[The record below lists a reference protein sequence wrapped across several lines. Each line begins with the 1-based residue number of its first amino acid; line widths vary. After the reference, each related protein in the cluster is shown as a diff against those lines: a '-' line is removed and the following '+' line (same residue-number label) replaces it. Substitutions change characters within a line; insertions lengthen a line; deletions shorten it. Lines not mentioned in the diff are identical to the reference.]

1 MIILKVKKLRKF
13 QNNSFNNVHCSVIS
27 WQLLNTKISQL
38 NTIFMSKII
47 PFKAVRPTPDKIGLV
62 TCRNY
67 DDYSQAELASWL
79 NFNPYSFLH
88 VINPAFV
95 HSQKITLDKRF
106 KGVALKYQDFKN
118 DNIFLQE
125 DIAVFYLYRIQTKN
139 NTFIGIVA
147 GTSIEDYKKN
157 IIKKHEDTLQYR
169 VELFKDYLHQTSF
182 NTEPVLITYP
192 DNLEINTWILE
203 KQKQQPIY
211 NFSTTNK
218 EKHTLWKVDSD
229 TEITW
234 LQTQFETIPELYI
247 ADGHHRSASAE
258 LLFDENKHLGNE
270 NLNYFMSFLIAES
283 NVKIFE
289 FNRIIRD
296 LNGNN
301 KEDFLKKLAKNFII
315 KIKEQEI
322 WKPQSKFEFGMY
334 LDGNFYALYYKLD
347 SNVNKNQNDKNTILK
362 NLDAQILYD
371 KVLQPILGIEDLR
384 NDERIEYI
392 PGKQSI
398 LTIKE
403 LVDEGEFEVGFML
416 FPSDISEIKALADN
430 NLIMPPKSTYI
441 EPKFRSGLLVYEL

>member
-1 MIILKVKKLRKF
+1 
-13 QNNSFNNVHCSVIS
+13 
-27 WQLLNTKISQL
+27 
-38 NTIFMSKII
+38 MSKII
-47 PFKAVRPTPDKIGLV
+47 PFKAVRPTPDKVALV

-67 DDYSQAELASWL
+67 DDYSPAELAAWL

-88 VINPAFV
+88 VINPAYV

-106 KGVALKYQDFKN
+106 KGVAHKYQDFKN
-118 DNIFLQE
+118 DGIFVADE
-125 DIAVFYLYRIQTKN
+125 KASFFVYEIQTK
-139 NTFIGIVA
+139 TQSFTGIVA
-147 GTSIEDYKKN
+147 GASIADYKNN

-169 VELFKDYLHQTSF
+169 VELFKDYLHQTEF

-192 DNLEINTWILE
+192 DKVAINSWISE
-203 KQKQQPIY
+203 KKKEQPLY
-211 NFSTTNK
+211 HFSTTNK
-218 EKHTLWKVDSD
+218 EKHTLWKVDD
-229 TEITW
+229 VNEIQW
-234 LQTQFETIPELYI
+234 LEQQFENITELYI

-258 LLFDENKHLGNE
+258 LLYDQDRHLGNE
-270 NLNYFMSFLIAES
+270 HLDYFMSFLIAES
-283 NVKIFE
+283 NVKIYE

-296 LNGNN
+296 LNGHS
-301 KEDFLKKLAKNFII
+301 KDAFLELLSEHFII
-315 KIKEQEI
+315 KSKEQEL
-322 WKPQSKFEFGMY
+322 WKPQGKFEFGMY
-334 LDGNFYALYYKLD
+334 LDGNFYALFYKLENNNP
-347 SNVNKNQNDKNTILK
+347 SLLE

-441 EPKFRSGLLVYEL
+441 EPKFRSGLMVYEL

>member
-1 MIILKVKKLRKF
+1 
-13 QNNSFNNVHCSVIS
+13 
-27 WQLLNTKISQL
+27 
-38 NTIFMSKII
+38 MSKII
-47 PFKAVRPTPDKIGLV
+47 PFKAVRPTPDKVGLV

-67 DDYSQAELASWL
+67 DDYSPAELASWL

-88 VINPAFV
+88 VINPAYV

-106 KGVALKYQDFKN
+106 KGVLHKYQDFKN
-118 DNIFLQE
+118 DGIFMEE
-125 DIAVFYLYRIQTKN
+125 DKPVFFLYEIQTKN
-139 NTFIGIVA
+139 RSFTGIVA

-157 IIKKHEDTLQYR
+157 TIKKHEDTLQYR
-169 VELFKDYLHQTSF
+169 VEYFKDYLHQTGF

-192 DNLEINTWILE
+192 DNLVLNNWIIE
-203 KQKQQPIY
+203 KKKEQPIY

-218 EKHTLWKVDSD
+218 EKHTLWKVATDK
-229 TEITW
+229 EIQW
-234 LQTQFETIPELYI
+234 LQDQFKNIPELYI

-258 LLFDENKHLGNE
+258 LLYDENNHLGND

-283 NVKIFE
+283 TIKIYE

-296 LNGNN
+296 LNGHS
-301 KEDFLKKLAKNFII
+301 KEDFLEKLAENFIL
-315 KIKEQEI
+315 KIKHQEL
-322 WKPQSKFEFGMY
+322 WKPESKFEFGMY
-334 LDGNFYALYYKLD
+334 LDGDFYALFYKQENNFNANANLE
-347 SNVNKNQNDKNTILK
+347 NNILS

-398 LTIKE
+398 STIKE

-416 FPSDISEIKALADN
+416 FPSDISEIKTLADN

-441 EPKFRSGLLVYEL
+441 EPKFRSGLMVYEL

>member
-1 MIILKVKKLRKF
+1 
-13 QNNSFNNVHCSVIS
+13 
-27 WQLLNTKISQL
+27 
-38 NTIFMSKII
+38 MSKII

-106 KGVALKYQDFKN
+106 KGVAHKYQDFKN
-118 DNIFLQE
+118 DNVFLQE
-125 DIAVFYLYRIQTKN
+125 DKAVFYLYQIVTKN

-147 GTSIEDYKKN
+147 GTSIDDYKN
-157 IIKKHEDTLQYR
+157 NVIKKHEDTLQYR

-192 DNLEINTWILE
+192 DNSAINNWISE
-203 KQKQQPIY
+203 KKKVQPIY
-211 NFSTTNK
+211 DFSTSNK
-218 EKHTLWKVDSD
+218 EKHTLWKVESD
-229 TEITW
+229 EEIAW
-234 LQTQFETIPELYI
+234 LQTQFENIPELYI

-258 LLFDENKHLGNE
+258 LLYDEDKHLGNQ

-283 NVKIFE
+283 NVKIYE

-296 LNGNN
+296 LNGNS
-301 KEDFLKKLAKNFII
+301 KVDFLKKLAQNFII
-315 KIKEQEI
+315 KTKEQEL

-334 LDGNFYALYYKLD
+334 LDGDFYALFYKQ
-347 SNVNKNQNDKNTILK
+347 SNFISDLSSRAQSRETILE

-403 LVDEGEFEVGFML
+403 LVDEGEYEVGFML

-441 EPKFRSGLLVYEL
+441 EPKFRSGLVIYEL

>member
-1 MIILKVKKLRKF
+1 MA
-13 QNNSFNNVHCSVIS
+13 Q
-27 WQLLNTKISQL
+27 
-38 NTIFMSKII
+38 II

-67 DDYSQAELASWL
+67 DDYSSAELAAWL
-79 NFNPYSFLH
+79 SFNPYSFLH
-88 VINPAFV
+88 VIHPAYM

-106 KGVALKYQDFKN
+106 KGVAHKYEDFKE
-118 DNIFLQE
+118 DGIFME
-125 DIAVFYLYRIQTKN
+125 EEKPVFFLYEIKSKTQSFT
-139 NTFIGIVA
+139 GIVA
-147 GTSIEDYKKN
+147 GTSIDDYKNN

-169 VELFKDYLHQTSF
+169 VEYFKDYLHQTGF

-192 DNLEINTWILE
+192 DNETLNVWID
-203 KQKQQPIY
+203 QKKRSQPIY
-211 NFSTTNK
+211 NYSTTNK
-218 EKHTLWKVDSD
+218 EKHQLWKIETDE
-229 TEITW
+229 EINW
-234 LQTQFETIPELYI
+234 LTKQFENIPELYI

-258 LLFDENKHLGNE
+258 MLYDQDSHLGNE

-283 NVKIFE
+283 QVKIYE

-296 LNGNN
+296 LNGYS
-301 KEDFLKKLAKNFII
+301 KDDFLEKLSEHFII
-315 KIKEQEI
+315 KDKEQEL

-334 LDGNFYALYYKLD
+334 LNGNFYALFYK
-347 SNVNKNQNDKNTILK
+347 QANTNTSLIH

-371 KVLQPILGIEDLR
+371 KVLKPLLGIEDLR

-398 LTIKE
+398 ATLKE

-416 FPSDISEIKALADN
+416 FPSDISEIIALANN